1 MRGGIIIS
9 GTVSGIAGV
18 FVETVTDD
26 IAVLVFKC
34 CPETLFIFK
43 VIRMECL
50 KSLAV
55 PIALKCC
62 LYFCHGLRLVSL
74 RDFDI
79 PLEAAGHGWIG
90 EVGGA
95 DVAGGKTSIAEED
108 IGFCVKTCAIGVVA
122 HADFCVPEM
131 AYPLDSLDVGGTHV
145 GSRDNAESSAV
156 FCEIQKGVAD
166 QKKAAPFDEGDEHVD
181 FIAAGNLPFKLAV
194 ELGLTVGPGEKT
206 AARDGSLWAREIG
219 SSLGGSKMRISGRKQ
234 SEELLAG
241 RVDSI
246 PGRSRGSGSW

>member
-18 FVETVTDD
+18 FVEN
-26 IAVLVFKC
+26 
-34 CPETLFIFK
+34 

-108 IGFCVKTCAIGVVA
+108 IGFCVKACAIGVVA

-145 GSRDNAESSAV
+145 GSRDNVESSAV
-156 FCEIQKGVAD
+156 FCEIQKGIAD
-166 QKKAAPFDEGDEHVD
+166 QKKAAPFDEGDEH
-181 FIAAGNLPFKLAV
+181 ASQLAIS
-194 ELGLTVGPGEKT
+194 
-206 AARDGSLWAREIG
+206 RS
-219 SSLGGSKMRISGRKQ
+219 SSL
-234 SEELLAG
+234 
-241 RVDSI
+241 
-246 PGRSRGSGSW
+246 

>member
-34 CPETLFIFK
+34 CPETLFIF
-43 VIRMECL
+43 
-50 KSLAV
+50 
-55 PIALKCC
+55 LKCC

-79 PLEAAGHGWIG
+79 PLEAAGHGRIG

-108 IGFCVKTCAIGVVA
+108 IGFCVKACAIGVVA

-219 SSLGGSKMRISGRKQ
+219 S
-234 SEELLAG
+234 G